1 MAGNQKSQHDPA
13 SHAGSWSLGK
23 TIAALVAAV
32 PLLGLTGAGVWKL
45 VEFGKTQATVELQAK
60 QIDELRADKLTLQT
74 RVDSLESRSR
84 SLEIKLAL
92 AEDSLAYTRKQLTE
106 TTALLSQSRTVA
118 AELGESIKSNSPCVS
133 IQKAISELE
142 QRLDRDQAWLSSLSG
157 PRREEAMAQ
166 LEQHQ
171 QSLRTCLT
179 ANLKGLTS
187 RLPKETLKKTS

>member
-1 MAGNQKSQHDPA
+1 
-13 SHAGSWSLGK
+13 
-23 TIAALVAAV
+23 V
-32 PLLGLTGAGVWKL
+32 PLLGLTAAGVWKL

-92 AEDSLAYTRKQLTE
+92 AEDSLAYTKKQLTE

-133 IQKAISELE
+133 I
-142 QRLDRDQAWLSSLSG
+142 
-157 PRREEAMAQ
+157 
-166 LEQHQ
+166 
-171 QSLRTCLT
+171 
-179 ANLKGLTS
+179 
-187 RLPKETLKKTS
+187 